1 MYSSFFYY
9 IFTQFSIYFF
19 VLFSHKIYEIRENKS
34 WKKQL
39 LSRLKILALTGTI
52 CTSVFSP
59 SLKAYANERNFK
71 NINTTYSNAI
81 TVDGI
86 TYSSE
91 DIADSI
97 RPNIDYSINYS
108 EGIRERSAVTKAIKT
123 AVKWLKGN
131 WRVVYSRLPN
141 WMKNILNS
149 MPSLI

>member
-1 MYSSFFYY
+1 M
-9 IFTQFSIYFF
+9 
-19 VLFSHKIYEIRENKS
+19 
-34 WKKQL
+34 
-39 LSRLKILALTGTI
+39 
-52 CTSVFSP
+52 
-59 SLKAYANERNFK
+59 KAYANERNFK

-131 WRVVYSRLPN
+131 WRVVYSRLTN